1 MVWADSYLAKW
12 SDYGA
17 LERYVAV
24 GKTSVFIGRR
34 RLPVFDASV
43 FVLQSGLFGS
53 RAKSL
58 IHDKEDTD
66 IGRYVI

>member
-1 MVWADSYLAKW
+1 M

-17 LERYVAV
+17 FERFVAV
-24 GKTSVFIGRR
+24 GKASVFIGRR
-34 RLPVFDASV
+34 RIPVFDASV
-43 FVLQSGLFGS
+43 FVLLSGLFGA

-58 IHDKEDTD
+58 IHDEEGTD